1 MNHQLVNDILSAY
14 FATTAVQKT
23 QTIQRL
29 WSGYG
34 EIARYSVSEQ
44 SLIVKHI
51 DLGHGSKGN
60 VQHPRGWHSDFGH
73 QRKLSSYHNELLFYQ
88 QLAPLTTPDCR
99 VPKLYIGQGEPELL
113 ILVMQD
119 LDALGFDLRLEH
131 APLSVS
137 ISKNSTQDAMTL
149 RDISPIAD
157 SVIKWLA
164 CFHAQF
170 MQAPALN
177 SVDISQQWPQGSYW
191 HLATR
196 PDEYAKMP
204 NSSLKQA
211 AVYLDQQLQDA
222 TFKTLIH
229 GDAKIANFCFGQANG
244 EIAAV
249 DFQYCGRGVGIVDVV
264 YFLGSAFSS
273 QTLNNFAPLML
284 DNYFA
289 HIRHALNDRFEQVQL
304 DRLEQEWRGLY
315 PIAWADFERFLM
327 GWSPGHHK
335 LHTYS
340 RTQTTLAIPP
350 N

>member
-51 DLGHGSKGN
+51 DLGRGSKGN

-88 QLAPLTTPDCR
+88 QLAPLTTPECR
-99 VPKLYIGQGEPELL
+99 VPELYIGQGEPDQL
-113 ILVMQD
+113 ILVMED
-119 LDALGFDLRLEH
+119 LDALGLDLRFEH
-131 APLSVS
+131 VHIAD
-137 ISKNSTQDAMTL
+137 NSGQKSLTLAAM
-149 RDISPIAD
+149 SPIAD

-164 CFHAQF
+164 YFHAQF
-170 MQAPALN
+170 MQAPALK
-177 SVDISQQWPQGSYW
+177 SVDISLQWPQGSYW

-204 NSSLKQA
+204 HSILKQA
-211 AVYLDQQLQDA
+211 AVYLDRQLQNA
-222 TFKTLIH
+222 TFQTLIH
-229 GDAKIANFCFGQANG
+229 GDAKIANFCFGQENA
-244 EIAAV
+244 EVAAV

-264 YFLGSAFSS
+264 YFIGSAFSS
-273 QTLNNFAPLML
+273 QTLTDFAPLML

-289 HIRHALNDRFEQVQL
+289 HIRHALQDRLEQVQL

-315 PIAWADFERFLM
+315 PVAWADFERFLM

>member
-1 MNHQLVNDILSAY
+1 MNHQLVNDILSHH

-34 EIARYSVSEQ
+34 EIAKYSVSEQ
-44 SLIVKHI
+44 SLIVKRI
-51 DLGHGSKGN
+51 DLRHGKKGD
-60 VQHPRGWHSDFGH
+60 VQHPRGWQSDFAH

-88 QLAPLTTPDCR
+88 QLAPLTTPECR
-99 VPKLYIGQGEPELL
+99 VPELYIGQGEPEHL
-113 ILVMQD
+113 ILVMED
-119 LDALGFDLRLEH
+119 LDALGLDLRFEH
-131 APLSVS
+131 AHITDNEGQTTL
-137 ISKNSTQDAMTL
+137 TLAAM
-149 RDISPIAD
+149 SPIAD

-164 CFHAQF
+164 YFHAQF
-170 MQAPALN
+170 MQAPALT
-177 SVDISQQWPQGSYW
+177 SVNISQQWPQGSYW

-211 AVYLDQQLQDA
+211 AVYLDRQLQDA
-222 TFKTLIH
+222 TFQTLIH
-229 GDAKIANFCFGQANG
+229 GDAKIANFCFGQENG

-273 QTLNNFAPLML
+273 QTLTDYAPLLL
-284 DNYFA
+284 DNYFT

-315 PIAWADFERFLM
+315 CVAWADFERFLM
-327 GWSPGHHK
+327 GWSPDHHK

-350 N
+350 Y

>member
-1 MNHQLVNDILSAY
+1 MNKSSIIQILTQQFSTPDIEY
-14 FATTAVQKT
+14 IETVQS
-23 QTIQRL
+23 L

-34 EIARYSVSEQ
+34 NISRYRIGSQLV
-44 SLIVKHI
+44 IIKTI
-51 DLGHGSKGN
+51 DI
-60 VQHPRGWHSDFGH
+60 QTQQRDHPRGWQSDFGH
-73 QRKLSSYHNELLFYQ
+73 QRKLSSYLNELNFYQ
-88 QLAPLTTPDCR
+88 QIACKTDSHCR
-99 VPKLYIGQGEPELL
+99 VPKLYVGQGDDYQ
-113 ILVMQD
+113 LVFIMED
-119 LDALGFDLRLEH
+119 LNAQGFSLRYEH
-131 APLSVS
+131 APIIHNTPQSPLTV
-137 ISKNSTQDAMTL
+137 ME
-149 RDISPIAD
+149 ISPIAD

-164 CFHAQF
+164 YFHAQF
-170 MQAPALN
+170 MQTPALQ

-211 AVYLDQQLQDA
+211 AIYLDRQLQNA
-222 TFKTLIH
+222 TFQTLIH
-229 GDAKIANFCFGQANG
+229 GDAKIANFCFGQENG

-273 QTLNNFAPLML
+273 QTLTDFAPLML

-289 HIRHALNDRFEQVQL
+289 HIRHALQDRLDQVQL
-304 DRLEQEWRGLY
+304 DRLEHEWRGLY
-315 PIAWADFERFLM
+315 PVAWADFERFLM

>member
-1 MNHQLVNDILSAY
+1 MNKSSIIQILTQQFSSPDIEY
-14 FATTAVQKT
+14 IETVQS
-23 QTIQRL
+23 L

-34 EIARYSVSEQ
+34 NISRYRIGSQLV
-44 SLIVKHI
+44 IIKTI
-51 DLGHGSKGN
+51 DI
-60 VQHPRGWHSDFGH
+60 QTQQRDHPRGWQSDFGH
-73 QRKLSSYHNELLFYQ
+73 QRKLSSYLNELNFYQ
-88 QLAPLTTPDCR
+88 QIACKTDSHCR
-99 VPKLYIGQGEPELL
+99 VPKLYVGQGDDYQ
-113 ILVMQD
+113 LVFIMED
-119 LDALGFDLRLEH
+119 LNAQGFSLRYEH
-131 APLSVS
+131 APIIHNTPQSPLTV
-137 ISKNSTQDAMTL
+137 ME
-149 RDISPIAD
+149 ISPIAD

-164 CFHAQF
+164 YFHAQF
-170 MQAPALN
+170 MQTPALQ

-211 AVYLDQQLQDA
+211 AIYLDRQLQNA
-222 TFKTLIH
+222 TFQTLIH
-229 GDAKIANFCFGQANG
+229 GDAKIANFCFGQENG

-273 QTLNNFAPLML
+273 QTLTDFAPLML

-289 HIRHALNDRFEQVQL
+289 HIRHALQDRLDQVQL
-304 DRLEQEWRGLY
+304 DRLEHEWRRLY
-315 PIAWADFERFLM
+315 PVAWADFERFLM

>member
-1 MNHQLVNDILSAY
+1 MNKSSIIQILTQQFSTPDIEY
-14 FATTAVQKT
+14 IETVQS
-23 QTIQRL
+23 L

-34 EIARYSVSEQ
+34 NISRYRIGSQLV
-44 SLIVKHI
+44 IIKTI
-51 DLGHGSKGN
+51 DI
-60 VQHPRGWHSDFGH
+60 QTQQRDHPRGWQSDFGH
-73 QRKLSSYHNELLFYQ
+73 QRKLSSYLNELNFYQ
-88 QLAPLTTPDCR
+88 QIACKTDSHCR
-99 VPKLYIGQGEPELL
+99 VPKLYVGQGDDYQ
-113 ILVMQD
+113 LVFIMED
-119 LDALGFDLRLEH
+119 LNAQGFSLRYEH
-131 APLSVS
+131 APIIHNTPQSPLTV
-137 ISKNSTQDAMTL
+137 ME
-149 RDISPIAD
+149 ISPIAD

-164 CFHAQF
+164 YFHAQF
-170 MQAPALN
+170 MQTPALQ

-211 AVYLDQQLQDA
+211 AIYLDRQLQNA
-222 TFKTLIH
+222 TFQTLIH
-229 GDAKIANFCFGQANG
+229 GDAKIANFCFGQENG

-273 QTLNNFAPLML
+273 QTLTDFAPLML

-289 HIRHALNDRFEQVQL
+289 HIRHALQDRLDQVQL
-304 DRLEQEWRGLY
+304 DRLEHEWRRLY
-315 PIAWADFERFLM
+315 PVAWADFERFLM

>member
-1 MNHQLVNDILSAY
+1 MNKSSIIQILTQQFSTPDIEY
-14 FATTAVQKT
+14 IETVQS
-23 QTIQRL
+23 L

-34 EIARYSVSEQ
+34 NISRYRIGSQLV
-44 SLIVKHI
+44 IIKTI
-51 DLGHGSKGN
+51 DI
-60 VQHPRGWHSDFGH
+60 QTQQRDHPRGWQSDFGH
-73 QRKLSSYHNELLFYQ
+73 QRKLSSYLNELNFYQ
-88 QLAPLTTPDCR
+88 QIACKTDSHCR
-99 VPKLYIGQGEPELL
+99 VPKLYVGQGDDYQ
-113 ILVMQD
+113 LVFIMED
-119 LDALGFDLRLEH
+119 LNAQGFSLRYEH
-131 APLSVS
+131 APIIHNTPQSPLTV
-137 ISKNSTQDAMTL
+137 ME
-149 RDISPIAD
+149 ISPIAD

-164 CFHAQF
+164 YFHAQF
-170 MQAPALN
+170 MQTPALQ

-211 AVYLDQQLQDA
+211 AIYLDRQLQNA
-222 TFKTLIH
+222 TFQTLIH
-229 GDAKIANFCFGQANG
+229 GDAKIANFCFGQENG

-273 QTLNNFAPLML
+273 QTLTDFAPLML

-289 HIRHALNDRFEQVQL
+289 HIRYALQDRLDQVQL
-304 DRLEQEWRGLY
+304 DRLEHEWRRLY
-315 PIAWADFERFLM
+315 PVAWADFERFLM

>member
-1 MNHQLVNDILSAY
+1 MNKSSIIQILTQQFSTPDIEY
-14 FATTAVQKT
+14 IETVQS
-23 QTIQRL
+23 L

-34 EIARYSVSEQ
+34 NISRYRIGSQLV
-44 SLIVKHI
+44 IIKTI
-51 DLGHGSKGN
+51 DI
-60 VQHPRGWHSDFGH
+60 QTQQRDYPRGWQSDFGH
-73 QRKLSSYHNELLFYQ
+73 QRKLSSYLNELNFYQ
-88 QLAPLTTPDCR
+88 QIACKTDSHCR
-99 VPKLYIGQGEPELL
+99 VPKLYVGQGDDYQ
-113 ILVMQD
+113 LVFIMED
-119 LDALGFDLRLEH
+119 LNAQGFSLRYEH
-131 APLSVS
+131 APIIHNTPQSPLTV
-137 ISKNSTQDAMTL
+137 ME
-149 RDISPIAD
+149 ISPIAD

-164 CFHAQF
+164 YFHAQF
-170 MQAPALN
+170 MQTPALQ

-211 AVYLDQQLQDA
+211 AIYLDRQLQNA
-222 TFKTLIH
+222 TFQTLIH
-229 GDAKIANFCFGQANG
+229 GDAKIANFCFGQENG

-273 QTLNNFAPLML
+273 QTLTDFAPLML

-289 HIRHALNDRFEQVQL
+289 HIRHALQDRLDQVQL
-304 DRLEQEWRGLY
+304 DRLEHEWRRLY
-315 PIAWADFERFLM
+315 PVAWADFERFLM